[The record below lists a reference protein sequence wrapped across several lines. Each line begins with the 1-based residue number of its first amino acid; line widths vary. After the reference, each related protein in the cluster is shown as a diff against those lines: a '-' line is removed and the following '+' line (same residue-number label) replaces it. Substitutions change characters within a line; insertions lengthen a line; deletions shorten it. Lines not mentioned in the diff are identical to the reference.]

1 MENFTK
7 NDLISVAKY
16 AAKAALLAQQMLDD
30 KQRKQTEDGRLHNTK
45 LLLENYR
52 KFVGFID
59 NATYSVD
66 RVQEAE
72 AIEWFR
78 MMYDPGN
85 ISDQKVASIKSSAIK
100 TRIIIEHVKTVIAV
114 YEDYC
119 NRVMN
124 TEMMRRRYDVLFQR
138 YISEIPMT
146 NEELAEKWFVDIR
159 TIQHT
164 VKDGIKD
171 ISSLIFGI
179 EGIKT

>member
-1 MENFTK
+1 M
-7 NDLISVAKY
+7 
-16 AAKAALLAQQMLDD
+16 
-30 KQRKQTEDGRLHNTK
+30 
-45 LLLENYR
+45 LENYR

-78 MMYDPGN
+78 LMYDPDN
-85 ISDQKVASIKSSAIK
+85 ISDQKVASIKTSAIK
-100 TRIIIEHVKTVIAV
+100 TRIIVEHIKTVIAV

-119 NRVMN
+119 NRVMK
-124 TEMMRRRYDVLFQR
+124 TEVMRRRYDVLFQR

-146 NEELAEKWFVDIR
+146 NEELAEKWFVDVR
-159 TIQHT
+159 TIQNT
-164 VKDGIKD
+164 IKDGIKD